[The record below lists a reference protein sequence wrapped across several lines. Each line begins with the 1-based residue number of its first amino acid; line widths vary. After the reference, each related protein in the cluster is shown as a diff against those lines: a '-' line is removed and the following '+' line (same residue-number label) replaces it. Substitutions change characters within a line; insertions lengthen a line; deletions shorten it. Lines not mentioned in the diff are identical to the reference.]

1 MVLPIITVD
10 SVCHVE
16 PEGIVLNSVAQ
27 TDAQEGH
34 LTGMGSLHT
43 LVLSTLH
50 HQAHRIMTIDRRISK
65 YIVWLALLLAGTIP
79 ISTGWAQTLPRALPE
94 DVGMSSERLERL
106 TEAMQAYVD
115 QDRLAGIVIQVIR
128 HGKTAYLE
136 SFGEMD
142 RELGVPMA
150 ENVIFRIA
158 SQSKA
163 IVSIGS
169 LILQEEGKLLI
180 SDPVGKF
187 IPEFMSTTVA
197 VPDEDGGYTVVD
209 VERPITIRDLLTHTS
224 GVSYGY
230 GPASDRW
237 EEADIQNYYF
247 SRRDE
252 PILETVKRMAGLPF
266 DLQPGT
272 EFLYGYSTDILGA
285 VLEVASDMALDEFL
299 EDRIFEPLQMTDTH
313 FYLPEEKRGRLSTV
327 YAGVEGGGIEP
338 AEDPGLATGQG
349 AFVDGPRKSFSG
361 GAGLLSTANDYARF
375 LQMLLNGG
383 ELEGA
388 RVLSPTTVR
397 LILSDHLT
405 DVESPWNQAA
415 GFGLG
420 FYVVKDVGAWARPS
434 SVGEFGWGGAYH
446 STYWADPS
454 ENLVVV
460 YFTQLVSTQG
470 IDDHRKLRALIY
482 QAIVE

>member
-1 MVLPIITVD
+1 MRPNARVEYLDARSKWSAHKDARMITY
-10 SVCHVE
+10 
-16 PEGIVLNSVAQ
+16 PKYLKYIRRTGIVLS
-27 TDAQEGH
+27 
-34 LTGMGSLHT
+34 
-43 LVLSTLH
+43 LVLQVL
-50 HQAHRIMTIDRRISK
+50 
-65 YIVWLALLLAGTIP
+65 VVG
-79 ISTGWAQTLPRALPE
+79 AQDLQRALPE

-106 TEAMQAYVD
+106 TQAMQAYVD
-115 QDRLAGIVIQVIR
+115 NDQLSGSVVQVLR
-128 HGKTAYLE
+128 HGKTVYLE
-136 SFGEMD
+136 AFGEMD
-142 RELGVPMA
+142 RERGIPMT

-163 IVSIGS
+163 IVSVGT

-180 SDPVGKF
+180 SDPVGKY

-209 VERPITIRDLLTHTS
+209 AERPITIRDLLTHTS

-230 GPASDRW
+230 GPAADRW

-247 SRRDE
+247 SNRDE
-252 PILETVKRMAGLPF
+252 PILETVKRMAALPF

-285 VLEVASDMALDEFL
+285 VVEVASGMTLDAFL
-299 EDRIFEPLQMTDTH
+299 KDRVFEPLQMKDTH
-313 FYLPEEKRGRLSTV
+313 FYLPREKNGRFSKV
-327 YAGVEGGGIEP
+327 YAGKEGGGIEP
-338 AEDPGLATGQG
+338 AEDPGMATGQG
-349 AFVDGPRKSFSG
+349 AFVEGPRKSFSG

-375 LQMLLNGG
+375 LQMMLNGG
-383 ELEGA
+383 ELDGV

-405 DVESPWNQAA
+405 DVDSPWNQAA

-446 STYWADPS
+446 STYWADPL
-454 ENLVVV
+454 EDLVVV
-460 YFTQLVSTQG
+460 YFTQLVFPQG
-470 IDDHRKLRALIY
+470 IDDHRKLRTLIY
-482 QAIVE
+482 QAIIE